1 MDPVTLE
8 VIRNRLD
15 VIAEEMQLA
24 LVRSSHSHTV
34 KEAEDASSALFD
46 VAGETVAQATA
57 LPIHLGMLVPAVRR
71 ILEVFPPETM
81 RDGDAYV
88 MNDPY
93 QGGTHIPDLTVVVPI
108 VYREKTV
115 ALSCNMAHHQDMGGK
130 TPGSTPTDSTEIFQ
144 EGLIIPPIKLLD
156 RGERNRTF
164 YDILERNVRVPDL
177 ALGDLGGQLACG
189 AVGRRRFL
197 ETIEEFGL
205 EVVLEAMRELMEK
218 AEAMTRA
225 CIAEIPDGEYS
236 FTDYLDNDGVELD
249 RPLQIRATVT
259 VRGSDLTV
267 DFEGT
272 SPQARGPLNAVPS
285 PTVAAVYYV
294 IRAITDPSIP
304 NNGGCFRV
312 AKIHLPEASLVNP
325 AFPAPVN
332 ARTATVKRIADTLL
346 GALAGAL
353 PDRIPAAPSGVLTP
367 IFIGGRDPATGRTFV
382 VTDSIVGGMGGRP
395 GKDGIST
402 IDTDV
407 TNVGNVPVEALELH
421 YPLRVRFNRLRAGSA
436 GAGEYRGGLGLERSV
451 ELLRGEATASIRG
464 ERHFFQ
470 PWGLFGGKPGAF
482 CETTIYRT
490 DGGTE
495 QIPSKRVVTL
505 RAGDRLELRTAG
517 GGGHGDPFRRAP
529 ALVLADV
536 LDRRITREQARAD
549 YGVVLDPAGKAVDL
563 EKTRALRIEVG
574 RRARRVAGIHD
585 RGETRKGGA

>member
-15 VIAEEMQLA
+15 IIAEEMQLA
-24 LVRSSHSHTV
+24 LVRSSYSHTV

-46 VAGETVAQATA
+46 VAGETIAQATA

-81 RDGDAYV
+81 QDGDAYI

-93 QGGTHIPDLTVVVPI
+93 QGGTHIPDLTLVVPI
-108 VYREKTV
+108 LYRGRTI

-164 YDILERNVRVPDL
+164 YDILASNVRVPDL

-197 ETIEEFGL
+197 ETVDEFGL
-205 EVVLEAMRELMEK
+205 DVVLDAMRELMEK

-225 CIAEIPDGEYS
+225 CIAQIPDGRYR
-236 FTDYLDNDGVELD
+236 FTDFLDNDGIELD
-249 RPLQIRATVT
+249 RPLQICATVT
-259 VRGSDLTV
+259 IQGSDITV

-312 AKIHLPEASLVNP
+312 AKINLPEASLVNP
-325 AFPAPVN
+325 TFPAPVN
-332 ARTATVKRIADTLL
+332 ARTATVKRIADTLF
-346 GALAGAL
+346 GALAAAL
-353 PDRIPAAPSGVLTP
+353 PERIPAAPSGVLTP
-367 IFIGGRDPATGRTFV
+367 IFIGGRDPAKQQTFV

-421 YPLRVRFNRLRAGSA
+421 YPLRVRFNRLRPASA
-436 GAGEYRGGLGLERSV
+436 GAGRFRGGQGLERCL

-482 CETTIYRT
+482 CETTIYRH
-490 DGGTE
+490 DGGVE
-495 QIPSKRVVTL
+495 RIPSKRVVTL

-517 GGGHGDPFRRAP
+517 GGGHGDPLGRDP
-529 ALVLADV
+529 DLVLADV
-536 LDRRITREQARAD
+536 LDRKITREQAEAD
-549 YGVVLDPAGKAVDL
+549 YGVVLKAGGKAVDH
-563 EKTRALRIEVG
+563 EQTDVLRTELA
-574 RRARRVAGIHD
+574 RRAGPRDGIYD
-585 RGETRKGGA
+585 RGDIRRGGG